1 MGTKYANCYDE
12 TGADISI
19 AVPSDMTLDQF
30 KESYPEY
37 QFRFWQEYSDREL
50 AEWRLSQID
59 DYDLDL
65 Y

>member
-1 MGTKYANCYDE
+1 
-12 TGADISI
+12 
-19 AVPSDMTLDQF
+19 MTLDQF
-30 KESYPEY
+30 KESYPEC
-37 QFRFWQEYSDREL
+37 QFRFWQEFSDREL

>member
-12 TGADISI
+12 LGGDISI
-19 AVPSDMTLDQF
+19 AVPSDMTEEQF
-30 KESYPEY
+30 KEHYTEY
-37 QFRFWQEYSDREL
+37 QLRNWQEYSDREL

-59 DYDLDL
+59 EYDQDL

>member
-12 TGADISI
+12 LGGDISI
-19 AVPSDMTLDQF
+19 AVPSDMTEEQF
-30 KESYPEY
+30 KERYPEY
-37 QFRFWQEYSDREL
+37 QLRNWQEYSDREL

>member
-12 TGADISI
+12 TGGDISI

-30 KESYPEY
+30 KDSYPEY

-50 AEWRLSQID
+50 AEWRLAQID
-59 DYDLDL
+59 DYYPDM

>member
-12 TGADISI
+12 TGGDISI
-19 AVPSDMTLDQF
+19 AVPSDMTEEQF
-30 KESYPEY
+30 KERYPEY
-37 QFRFWQEYSDREL
+37 QLRNWQEYSDREL

-59 DYDLDL
+59 ECDQDL

>member
-12 TGADISI
+12 TGGDISI
-19 AVPSDMTLDQF
+19 AVPSDMTEEQF
-30 KESYPEY
+30 KERYPEY
-37 QFRFWQEYSDREL
+37 QLRNWQEYSDREL

>member
-12 TGADISI
+12 TGGDISI
-19 AVPSDMTLDQF
+19 AVPSDMTEEQF
-30 KESYPEY
+30 KERYPEY
-37 QFRFWQEYSDREL
+37 QLRNWQEYSDREL

-59 DYDLDL
+59 EYDQDL

>member
-12 TGADISI
+12 LGGDISF
-19 AVPSDMTLDQF
+19 AVPSDMTEEQF
-30 KESYPEY
+30 EERYPEY
-37 QFRFWQEYSDREL
+37 QLRNWQEYSDREL

>member
-12 TGADISI
+12 LGGDISI
-19 AVPSDMTLDQF
+19 AVPSDMTEEQF
-30 KESYPEY
+30 KERYPEY
-37 QFRFWQEYSDREL
+37 QLRNWQEYSDREL

-59 DYDLDL
+59 EYDQDL